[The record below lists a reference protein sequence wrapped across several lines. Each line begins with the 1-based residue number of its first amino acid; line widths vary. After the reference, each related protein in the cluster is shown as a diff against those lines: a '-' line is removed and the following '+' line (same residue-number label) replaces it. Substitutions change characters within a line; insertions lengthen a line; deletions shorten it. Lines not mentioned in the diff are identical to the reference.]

1 MHTLA
6 KERDARARLSKQHVS
21 GPVLKA
27 HAPFTAPGQSVCAC
41 GGGCPRCRD
50 GGAPFSAAVCAP
62 VEAIQETDFSGVRL
76 HPEASE
82 VTASL
87 RARAVTLGQDIYFHS
102 GQFRPD
108 TPDGQ
113 RLIAHELA
121 HTRQTRGSENA
132 AGPAPLRVSQP
143 GDALERNADA
153 LAHGTTKQALAA
165 PAGAALRTPID
176 NEEAE
181 DTVRPEA
188 GEPEPTTMLGL
199 PMSSWGEWIGR
210 PFSWAKG
217 WLRPPPAKVP
227 GLTAPQT
234 THFFSDL
241 NAALKSVLGVTARL
255 RLADFSILRGAAYAA
270 VIKRDPDLSGRY
282 TTAQRETNRMCAART
297 KNAQRAAGYTD
308 PADVREIEGYQRNP
322 KYCIGTRAT
331 DELIA
336 WYITVKGFTPPGGG
350 PSVVS
355 AAQFQNNILDTIVH
369 EGLHRSC
376 GAIWKQR
383 SQQKR
388 RGFTHSRT
396 LARIAPIGKTLDDGA
411 TQIITELVIGEM
423 QKVRGRSWFR
433 GYTSTAYADEVK
445 EVRKILTDHGKD
457 LDFLKRAYT
466 AATDVTGV
474 EDLQL
479 WQPSTAASYQ

>member
-1 MHTLA
+1 MRALA
-6 KERDARARLSKQHVS
+6 RERDARAGLSKQHVS
-21 GPVLKA
+21 GLALKA
-27 HAPFTAPGQSVCAC
+27 RALVTAPGQSVCAC

-50 GGAPFSAAVCAP
+50 GGASFSAAVRAP
-62 VEAIQETDFSGVRL
+62 AEAIQETDFSGVRL
-76 HPEASE
+76 HLEASE

-87 RARAVTLGQDIYFHS
+87 RARAVTLGQDIYFHP

-132 AGPAPLRVSQP
+132 AGPAPLRVSQS

-153 LAHGTTKQALAA
+153 LARGATKQALAA

-181 DTVRPEA
+181 GTARPEA
-188 GEPEPTTMLGL
+188 GEPTTMLGL

-217 WLRPPPAKVP
+217 WVRPPPAPVP
-227 GLTAPQT
+227 GLTALQT
-234 THFFSDL
+234 ARFFSDL
-241 NAALKSVLGVTARL
+241 NAALTRVLGVSTSLGR
-255 RLADFSILRGAAYAA
+255 ADFSILPGSAYAA
-270 VIKRDPDLSGRY
+270 VIKRDPDLSSRY
-282 TTAQRETNRMCAART
+282 TASQQATNRMCAART
-297 KNAQRAAGYTD
+297 KNAQRAAGYTN
-308 PADVREIEGYQRNP
+308 PADVREIEDYQRNP

-336 WYITVKGFTPPGGG
+336 WYLTVKGFTPPGGG

-355 AAQFQNNILDTIVH
+355 AAQFQNNLLDTIVH
-369 EGLHRSC
+369 EAVHRSE
-376 GAIWKQR
+376 GAVWKQR
-383 SQQKR
+383 SQQR
-388 RGFTHSRT
+388 RVGFTHSRT
-396 LARIAPIGKTLDDGA
+396 LARIASIGKTLDEGA

-433 GYTSTAYADEVK
+433 GYTSTVYATEAK
-445 EVRKILTDHGKD
+445 EVRDLLADKGKD
-457 LDFLKRAYT
+457 VGFLKRAYREST
-466 AATDVTGV
+466 KVEDV
-474 EDLQL
+474 EDLQS
-479 WQPSTAASYQ
+479 WQKPSWP

>member
-21 GPVLKA
+21 GSVLKA
-27 HAPFTAPGQSVCAC
+27 HAPFTAPGQPVCAC

-50 GGAPFSAAVCAP
+50 GGAPFSAAVRAP

-87 RARAVTLGQDIYFHS
+87 RARAVTLGQDIYFHP
-102 GQFRPD
+102 GQFRPE

-217 WLRPPPAKVP
+217 WVRPPPAPVP
-227 GLTAPQT
+227 GLTASQT
-234 THFFSDL
+234 TRFFSDL
-241 NAALKSVLGVTARL
+241 NAALTRVLGVSTSL
-255 RLADFSILRGAAYAA
+255 GPADFSIQAGPEYAA
-270 VIKRDPDLSGRY
+270 TIKRDPSLRGRY
-282 TTAQRETNRMCAART
+282 ASTQQVTNRMCAART
-297 KNAQRAAGYTD
+297 PAALKAAGYTD
-308 PADVREIEGYQRNP
+308 PVEIREIRGYQANRRF
-322 KYCIGTRAT
+322 CRGAQAT

-336 WYITVKGFTPPGGG
+336 WYLTVKGFTPPGGG

-355 AAQFQNNILDTIVH
+355 AAQFQNNILDTLVH
-369 EGLHRSC
+369 EGVHRSE

-383 SQQKR
+383 SR
-388 RGFTHSRT
+388 PGFYSSRT
-396 LARIAPIGKTLDDGA
+396 HGVIAYIGKTLDEGA

-433 GYTSTAYADEVK
+433 GYTSTAYATEAK
-445 EVRKILTDHGKD
+445 EVRDLLADKGKD
-457 LDFLKRAYT
+457 VGFLKRAYKEQT
-466 AATDVTGV
+466 RVNDV
-474 EDLQL
+474 EDLQS
-479 WQPSTAASYQ
+479 WQKTSWP